1 MDGTGLELGNQVLTS
16 TRVII
21 IRQQDEIRHNIE
33 NSLKK
38 QQYFSK
44 SKISYK
50 IFMQSRQVN
59 KTQVNT
65 MKII

>member
-1 MDGTGLELGNQVLTS
+1 MDETGLELGNQVLTS

-21 IRQQDEIRHNIE
+21 IRQEDEIRHNIE

-38 QQYFSK
+38 QYFSK